1 MKTKQQFPV
10 LLIEDD
16 VVIAETYKAY
26 LEDEPIQLVHVN
38 TGNTAL
44 THLQQTIPKAILL
57 DLGLPDMNGIEIIKH
72 VKQHRLNCTIIVLTA
87 KNAVEVVVEAMRY
100 RIFDFLE
107 KPVQANRLIATLR
120 QALSAHSAQQSRS
133 PRSINIHSP
142 PEQIQQYHQFIGASP
157 PMQDIYH
164 TIVQIANGNATV
176 LITGE
181 TGTGKEL
188 CADAIHQES
197 TRRRKP
203 FIIFNCAA
211 IPHHLM
217 ESELFGYVKGAYT
230 GAETARAGAA
240 LTANGG
246 TLFLDEIGEMD
257 LELQKKLLRF
267 VETKSFNQVG
277 SDKKETVDIRF
288 IFATNRH
295 LHTEVKAGRFR
306 EDLYY
311 RLKTIAIPLPPL
323 RDRGDDVLLLA
334 QKFLDEYNLQAVKN
348 FQGFGIRAERLL
360 LHYKWPGNVRQLN
373 GCIQSIVLMNDGNI
387 VTSEMLIA
395 TLGDDFCYE
404 CTDTTTST
412 PQPVKPQL
420 PAIAITSRPT
430 IRPLWQVEKEVIE
443 EAIEYCGG
451 NTTRAAELLE
461 ISRATIYNK
470 LKKWRNQS

>member
-1 MKTKQQFPV
+1 
-10 LLIEDD
+10 
-16 VVIAETYKAY
+16 
-26 LEDEPIQLVHVN
+26 
-38 TGNTAL
+38 
-44 THLQQTIPKAILL
+44 
-57 DLGLPDMNGIEIIKH
+57 
-72 VKQHRLNCTIIVLTA
+72 
-87 KNAVEVVVEAMRY
+87 
-100 RIFDFLE
+100 
-107 KPVQANRLIATLR
+107 
-120 QALSAHSAQQSRS
+120 
-133 PRSINIHSP
+133 
-142 PEQIQQYHQFIGASP
+142 
-157 PMQDIYH
+157 MQDIYH

-203 FIIFNCAA
+203 FIVFNCAA
-211 IPHHLM
+211 IPLHLM
-217 ESELFGYVKGAYT
+217 ESELFGHVKGAFS
-230 GAETARAGAA
+230 GADKVRAGAA

-257 LELQKKLLRF
+257 LDLQKKLLRF

-277 SDKKETVDIRF
+277 FDKKETIDIRF

-311 RLKTIAIPLPPL
+311 RLKTITIPLPPL

-334 QKFLDEYNLQAVKN
+334 QKFLDEYCLQAGKH
-348 FQGFGIRAERLL
+348 FQGFGIRTERLL

-373 GCIQSIVLMNDGNI
+373 GCIQSLVLMNNGNI

-395 TLGDDFCYE
+395 TLGDDLCYE
-404 CTDTTTST
+404 CADTTSST
-412 PQPVKPQL
+412 PQPAKPQL
-420 PAIAITSRPT
+420 PAIAIMSRPT

-470 LKKWRNQS
+470 LRKWRNSF

>member
-1 MKTKQQFPV
+1 MKTKQQIPV

-26 LEDEPIQLVHVN
+26 LEDEPIKLVHVK

-44 THLQQTIPKAILL
+44 THLQQTIPKVILL

-72 VKQHRLNCTIIVLTA
+72 VKQHRLNCAIIVLTA
-87 KNAVEVVVEAMRY
+87 KNAVEIVVEAMRY

-107 KPVQANRLIATLR
+107 KPVQANRLIATLH
-120 QALSAHSAQQSRS
+120 QALSAQQSRS
-133 PRSINIHSP
+133 PRSVNIHSP
-142 PEQIQQYHQFIGASP
+142 PEKIQQYHQFIGASP

-197 TRRRKP
+197 RRRRKP
-203 FIIFNCAA
+203 FIVFNCAA
-211 IPHHLM
+211 IPPHLM
-217 ESELFGYVKGAYT
+217 ESEVFGHVKGAFS
-230 GAETARAGAA
+230 GAEKIRAGAA

-257 LELQKKLLRF
+257 LDLQKKLLRF

-288 IFATNRH
+288 LFATNRH

-311 RLKTIAIPLPPL
+311 RLKTITIPLPPL

-334 QKFLDEYNLQAVKN
+334 QKFLDEYRLQAKKH
-348 FQGFGIRAERLL
+348 FQGFDIRAERLL

-373 GCIQSIVLMNDGNI
+373 GCIQSIVLMNNGNI

-404 CTDTTTST
+404 SADTTSSP
-412 PQPVKPQL
+412 PQ
-420 PAIAITSRPT
+420 PAIAITPRLS
-430 IRPLWQVEKEVIE
+430 ILPLWQVEKEAIE
-443 EAIEYCGG
+443 EAIEYCSG
-451 NTTRAAELLE
+451 NTTQAAELLE

-470 LKKWRNQS
+470 LKKWKNQS